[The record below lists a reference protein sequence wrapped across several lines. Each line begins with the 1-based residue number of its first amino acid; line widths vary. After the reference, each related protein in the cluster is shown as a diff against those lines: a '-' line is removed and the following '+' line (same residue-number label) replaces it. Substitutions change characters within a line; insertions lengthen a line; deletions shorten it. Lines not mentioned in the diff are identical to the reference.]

1 MNLGKIPGLKGLVAG
16 SHGKRH
22 FKGDLTLDM
31 ISPPLGDFRH
41 TMHVGRGGDVFGDTS
56 FLSNHGGAANGNEDD
71 VSVTSPDN
79 KIGAFFSRTLRHVR
93 KTPEHPKGGSK
104 DLSLPPP
111 PISPIIKNAVSL
123 PRLDVDGCPIKN
135 LFHTPPTSLD
145 ETTYGYGLE
154 SGFVTLPRLSRSA
167 ERQSQQG
174 GSNSCTPNT
183 HGGSLTDVSALL
195 SSSADPTL
203 TSDPEHMIRF
213 DSLSSMAS
221 FTFDLGPSL
230 MSEVF
235 GLIDSPNGHP
245 EPSHTWEAEEAEEPS
260 GFAFGFATNDGSEMD
275 SEMDATT
282 ASLVDSL
289 LREDCSSSRKSPYGM
304 EWEEEE
310 EEARRM
316 KVNGGE
322 QHLKGAVP
330 DLVMGSPSR
339 QRLTMESERFQGSA
353 DVLGVLYGVG
363 GLLKGQQR
371 MELEGKVTMCQTMKK
386 TPYICITPDEE
397 EEEEIKV

>member
-16 SHGKRH
+16 SQGKRR

-31 ISPPLGDFRH
+31 ISPPLGDFQH

-56 FLSNHGGAANGNEDD
+56 FLSNHGGATNGNGDAD
-71 VSVTSPDN
+71 SVTSPDN
-79 KIGAFFSRTLRHVR
+79 KIGAFFSRTLRRVR
-93 KTPEHPKGGSK
+93 KTPERPRGGSK
-104 DLSLPPP
+104 DPSPPPP

-123 PRLDVDGCPIKN
+123 PRLDVDSPNGCPAKN
-135 LFHTPPTSLD
+135 LFPVSPTSLE

-154 SGFVTLPRLSRSA
+154 SGFATLPRLSRSA

-174 GSNSCTPNT
+174 GSISCTPNA
-183 HGGSLTDVSALL
+183 HGCSLTDVSALL
-195 SSSADPTL
+195 KSSAYPTL
-203 TSDPEHMIRF
+203 TSDPGHMTQYE
-213 DSLSSMAS
+213 SLTSMAS

-235 GLIDSPNGHP
+235 GLIDSPNGHL
-245 EPSHTWEAEEAEEPS
+245 EPSHAWMAEEPS
-260 GFAFGFATNDGSEMD
+260 CSAFGFVTNGSSEMD

-289 LREDCSSSRKSPYGM
+289 LREDCSSRKSPYGL

-316 KVNGGE
+316 EMNGGG

-339 QRLTMESERFQGSA
+339 QRPAMESERFQGA
-353 DVLGVLYGVG
+353 TDVLGVLYGVG
-363 GLLKGQQR
+363 GILKGQQR
-371 MELEGKVTMCQTMKK
+371 MDLEGEMTLGQTMKK

-397 EEEEIKV
+397 EEIKV

>member
-1 MNLGKIPGLKGLVAG
+1 KTIPLAITMNLGKIPGLKGLVAG
-16 SHGKRH
+16 SQGKRR

-41 TMHVGRGGDVFGDTS
+41 TMHVGHGGDMFGDTS
-56 FLSNHGGAANGNEDD
+56 FLSNHGGATNGNGD
-71 VSVTSPDN
+71 SVTSSDN

-93 KTPEHPKGGSK
+93 KTPERPRGGSK
-104 DLSLPPP
+104 DLSPPPP

-123 PRLDVDGCPIKN
+123 PRLD
-135 LFHTPPTSLD
+135 
-145 ETTYGYGLE
+145 
-154 SGFVTLPRLSRSA
+154 SGFATLPRLSRSV
-167 ERQSQQG
+167 ECQSQQG
-174 GSNSCTPNT
+174 GSISCTPNA
-183 HGGSLTDVSALL
+183 HGCSLTDVSALL
-195 SSSADPTL
+195 KSSAYPTL
-203 TSDPEHMIRF
+203 TSDPGHMTQS
-213 DSLSSMAS
+213 DSLTSLTSMAS

-245 EPSHTWEAEEAEEPS
+245 EHSHAWMAEEPS
-260 GFAFGFATNDGSEMD
+260 CSAFRFATNEGSEMD

-289 LREDCSSSRKSPYGM
+289 LREDCSSRKSPYGM

-316 KVNGGE
+316 EVNGGE

-339 QRLTMESERFQGSA
+339 QRPAMESERFQGA
-353 DVLGVLYGVG
+353 TDVLGVLYGVG
-363 GLLKGQQR
+363 GILKGQQR
-371 MELEGKVTMCQTMKK
+371 MDLEGEVTMGQTMKK

-397 EEEEIKV
+397 EIKV

>member
-1 MNLGKIPGLKGLVAG
+1 M
-16 SHGKRH
+16 
-22 FKGDLTLDM
+22 T
-31 ISPPLGDFRH
+31 
-41 TMHVGRGGDVFGDTS
+41 
-56 FLSNHGGAANGNEDD
+56 
-71 VSVTSPDN
+71 
-79 KIGAFFSRTLRHVR
+79 
-93 KTPEHPKGGSK
+93 
-104 DLSLPPP
+104 
-111 PISPIIKNAVSL
+111 
-123 PRLDVDGCPIKN
+123 
-135 LFHTPPTSLD
+135 
-145 ETTYGYGLE
+145 
-154 SGFVTLPRLSRSA
+154 
-167 ERQSQQG
+167 
-174 GSNSCTPNT
+174 
-183 HGGSLTDVSALL
+183 
-195 SSSADPTL
+195 
-203 TSDPEHMIRF
+203 RF

-260 GFAFGFATNDGSEMD
+260 GFAFGFATNEGSEMD

-316 KVNGGE
+316 KVNGGD

>member
-1 MNLGKIPGLKGLVAG
+1 MNLGKIPVLKGLVAG
-16 SHGKRH
+16 SHAKRR

-56 FLSNHGGAANGNEDD
+56 FLSNHGGTTNGSGDAD
-71 VSVTSPDN
+71 SVTSPDS

-93 KTPEHPKGGSK
+93 RTPESPGGRSK
-104 DLSLPPP
+104 DLSPPPP

-123 PRLDVDGCPIKN
+123 PRLDVDSPNFCPAKT
-135 LFHTPPTSLD
+135 LFPSPPTSLE

-167 ERQSQQG
+167 ERQSQQR
-174 GSNSCTPNT
+174 GSTSCTLNA
-183 HGGSLTDVSALL
+183 HGGSYTNVSALL
-195 SSSADPTL
+195 SPSTDPPP
-203 TSDPEHMIRF
+203 TSEPGHMTRSN
-213 DSLSSMAS
+213 SLNSMAS
-221 FTFDLGPSL
+221 FIFDLGPSL

-235 GLIDSPNGHP
+235 GMIDSPNGQP
-245 EPSHTWEAEEAEEPS
+245 EPRHSWEAEPS
-260 GFAFGFATNDGSEMD
+260 MSVFGFATNEDSEMD

-289 LREDCSSSRKSPYGM
+289 LREDGSSSRKSPYGM

-310 EEARRM
+310 ARNM
-316 KVNGGE
+316 ELNGGE
-322 QHLKGAVP
+322 QHPKGPVP

-339 QRLTMESERFQGSA
+339 QRPALATEGERFLGNA
-353 DVLGVLYGVG
+353 DVLEVLYGVG
-363 GLLKGQQR
+363 GFLKGQQ
-371 MELEGKVTMCQTMKK
+371 MLALEGGVPMSQTMKK
-386 TPYICITPDEE
+386 TPYICIAADD
-397 EEEEIKV
+397 EEEIKV

>member
-1 MNLGKIPGLKGLVAG
+1 MNLGKIPGLKGLVTG
-16 SHGKRH
+16 SQGRRR

-56 FLSNHGGAANGNEDD
+56 FLSNHGGSANGDAD
-71 VSVTSPDN
+71 SVTSPDN

-93 KTPEHPKGGSK
+93 KTPERPRGGSK
-104 DLSLPPP
+104 DLSPPPP
-111 PISPIIKNAVSL
+111 PISPIVKNAVSL
-123 PRLDVDGCPIKN
+123 PRLDVDSPNGCPVKN
-135 LFHTPPTSLD
+135 LFPASPTSLE

-154 SGFVTLPRLSRSA
+154 SGFITLPRLSRSA
-167 ERQSQQG
+167 EHQSQQR
-174 GSNSCTPNT
+174 GSTSCTLNT
-183 HGGSLTDVSALL
+183 HGVSFTDIL
-195 SSSADPTL
+195 SSSTDPAP
-203 TSDPEHMIRF
+203 TSEPGNMTRSN
-213 DSLSSMAS
+213 SLNSMAS
-221 FTFDLGPSL
+221 FIFDLGPSL

-235 GLIDSPNGHP
+235 GVIDSPSDHP
-245 EPSHTWEAEEAEEPS
+245 EPIHSWEEEEPS
-260 GFAFGFATNDGSEMD
+260 GSAFGFATNEGSEMD

-310 EEARRM
+310 EEAR
-316 KVNGGE
+316 KNEVNGVE
-322 QHLKGAVP
+322 QHPKGAVP

-339 QRLTMESERFQGSA
+339 QRPAMDSEKFLGA
-353 DVLGVLYGVG
+353 TDVLGILYGVG

-371 MELEGKVTMCQTMKK
+371 MDLGEEVTMGQTTKK
-386 TPYICITPDEE
+386 TPYVCITSD